1 MREDTRIPPLVEHLA
16 PIPEYRRARGK
27 RHPLLPMLLLVCLAM
42 LCGARGQ
49 SAIADWGANYGPRW
63 LRRLGFTR
71 DAGPSQPTLS
81 RLFQQV
87 PHATVEA
94 VLGRWAE
101 QVVRCSPRPAAP
113 ELEGIALDGKRL
125 RGSARQGAVAAHL
138 LSAYSHRL
146 RVVLG
151 QVGVPDKTNEIGAA
165 GEALLTLVLDGRV
178 VTADALLTQREV
190 ARTIVDSGGDYLLPV
205 KENQPQLLADIIAAF
220 APEAEA
226 GERVGPARE
235 VALHGG
241 RLEYR
246 TLTACTAL
254 VGYIDWPGFQQAL
267 KLERRVVH
275 KATGR
280 VLRQETAYAIT
291 SCPPPRATPAA
302 LLRVWRGHW
311 RIENQLH
318 YVRDVTF
325 GEDRSTV
332 RARHAPQVMA
342 AFRNTAISLLRLLGA
357 TNIAAACRRY
367 AAQPAL
373 AFAAIGLP
381 VDFE

>member
-1 MREDTRIPPLVEHLA
+1 MDEGTRIPALVEYLA
-16 PIPEYRRARGK
+16 QIPEYRQARGK
-27 RHPLLPMLLLVCLAM
+27 RHPLLPLLLLVCVAM
-42 LCGARGQ
+42 LSGARGQ
-49 SAIADWGANYGPRW
+49 SAIADWGANYGRRW

-71 DAGPSQPTLS
+71 DVGPSQPTLS

-151 QVGVPDKTNEIGAA
+151 QVGVP
-165 GEALLTLVLDGRV
+165 
-178 VTADALLTQREV
+178 
-190 ARTIVDSGGDYLLPV
+190 
-205 KENQPQLLADIIAAF
+205 
-220 APEAEA
+220 EA